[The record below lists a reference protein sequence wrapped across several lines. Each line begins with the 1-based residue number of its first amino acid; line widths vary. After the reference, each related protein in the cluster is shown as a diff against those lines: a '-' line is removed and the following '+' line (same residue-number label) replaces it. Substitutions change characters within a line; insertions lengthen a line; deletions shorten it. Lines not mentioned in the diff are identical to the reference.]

1 MLSFP
6 RAGATSQPTDVSD
19 ARQAREVARD
29 LEALLVTQLI
39 TAMRKTVPESSM
51 LESSAARRTLDGA
64 FDHELA
70 RALVA
75 DGSLGFAKQLEGQL
89 LARGGSA
96 GSPTDASN
104 AVDGPVFDAQIA
116 RVDARSERAGVVQ
129 PAASSPATSPVVTSP
144 VVTRDPQAAP
154 ATRVAAAEVVVH
166 PDAHRAGVALTP
178 RPPLDE
184 PRITSGFGMR
194 VDPLTGHDRFHSGV
208 DLGAARGTP
217 IRVAA
222 DGQVV
227 FSGRR
232 GSAGNVVEVR
242 HPDGLLTSYAH
253 ADRTLVGVGQN
264 VVAGDVIATVGS
276 TGRSTGPHL
285 HFSVRRDGQAIDPT
299 GFIPEL
305 RGEGRIG

>member
-6 RAGATSQPTDVSD
+6 GAGTTPQITDVPD
-19 ARQAREVARD
+19 AKQARDVARD

-39 TAMRKTVPESSM
+39 AAMRRTVPESGM
-51 LESSAARRTLDGA
+51 LQSSASRRTLDGA

-75 DGSLGFAKQLEGQL
+75 DGSLGFAKQIEGQL
-89 LARGGSA
+89 LARA
-96 GSPTDASN
+96 GSVKSTQA
-104 AVDGPVFDAQIA
+104 AAAPVADPQIA
-116 RVDARSERAGVVQ
+116 GVEASVKPAGVVAS
-129 PAASSPATSPVVTSP
+129 AASPVVIRP
-144 VVTRDPQAAP
+144 VVTRDPQAATANP
-154 ATRVAAAEVVVH
+154 VAVPEASVQADAGRVGA
-166 PDAHRAGVALTP
+166 ALTP

-194 VDPLTGHDRFHSGV
+194 VDPLTGHDRFHGGV
-208 DLGAARGTP
+208 DLGAPRGTP
-217 IRVAA
+217 IRVSA

-285 HFSVRRDGQAIDPT
+285 HFSVRRDGQAIDPA

-305 RGEGRIG
+305 ERGERIG

>member
-6 RAGATSQPTDVSD
+6 GAGATPRTTDVPD
-19 ARQAREVARD
+19 AKQAHDVARD

-39 TAMRKTVPESSM
+39 TAMRRTVPESEM
-51 LESSAARRTLDGA
+51 LQSSASRRTLDGA

-75 DGSLGFAKQLEGQL
+75 DGSLGFAKQIEGQL
-89 LARGGSA
+89 LAR
-96 GSPTDASN
+96 
-104 AVDGPVFDAQIA
+104 
-116 RVDARSERAGVVQ
+116 ARSVKSPDVGAPVSDLQTAGVDVSAKPAGVVSSATN
-129 PAASSPATSPVVTSP
+129 PVMATPVASHVMVTPVVTSDPRAATP
-144 VVTRDPQAAP
+144 VGVPEVAVQPNAG
-154 ATRVAAAEVVVH
+154 RVGA
-166 PDAHRAGVALTP
+166 ALTP

-194 VDPLTGHDRFHSGV
+194 VDPLTGHDRFHAGV
-208 DLGAARGTP
+208 DLGAPRGTP

-285 HFSVRRDGQAIDPT
+285 HFSVRKGGQAIDPT
-299 GFIPEL
+299 GLIPEL
-305 RGEGRIG
+305 RSEGRIG